1 MNESDVKDQTLA
13 SGEDDAKPPY
23 EDETQVVEA
32 IQRSLG
38 KFLYKDRRGLFTS
51 LTILSGFLLLASR
64 FVHFVAATDVSS
76 FFGLPLFLFNKDSEI
91 FLLAMIVAFLLLGY
105 LMIGM
110 LGQKPTSVS
119 KWGVFLETIVMAYI
133 LFLLGLALLG
143 MTLFYLLQTL
153 SADYSIILSFVVFG
167 ILALLW
173 TLLAYLVGVRQYA
186 KYQTQRFRI
195 FEKNVGKTPWVFPI
209 TITFIIV
216 LVTIGIF
223 LIVSAFWNQHKKTS
237 YEIVYVESSEEH
249 DAPQPKLVAGHYGD
263 QLILLDCTIEKD
275 GTVLT
280 FVKGA
285 YRLESQKDRDIQYRT
300 FTSVQPQKEDQQS

>member
-1 MNESDVKDQTLA
+1 MNKSDVKDQTLA
-13 SGEDDAKPPY
+13 SGEDDVKPPY

-64 FVHFVAATDVSS
+64 FVHFVAATDVSN
-76 FFGLPLFLFNKDSEI
+76 FFGLPLFLFNKDFEI

-110 LGQKPTSVS
+110 LGQKPMSVS

-167 ILALLW
+167 ILVLLW

-186 KYQTQRFRI
+186 KYQTQRSRI
-195 FEKNVGKTPWVFPI
+195 VEKNVGKTPWVFPI

-216 LVTIGIF
+216 LVTLGIF

-237 YEIVYVESSEEH
+237 YEIVYVESSEGQG
-249 DAPQPKLVAGHYGD
+249 APQPKLVAGHYGD
-263 QLILLDCTIEKD
+263 QLILLDCKIEKD
-275 GTVLT
+275 GTVLKFT
-280 FVKGA
+280 KGA
-285 YRLESQKDRDIQYRT
+285 YRLESQKDRDIRYCT
-300 FTSVQPQKEDQQS
+300 FTSVEAKEKDR